1 MQNAVRLYMLWA
13 FLRNVL
19 NERRLEMQRPRVKR
33 RLYGLEMFSWQ
44 SGFGF
49 WGALRR
55 VTAYDESVALETRVE
70 PVVAEPRRMATR
82 EILTL
87 LSMVPAPPADGRARL
102 DGPRPASHQ

>member
-1 MQNAVRLYMLWA
+1 MLGATDRLGHKLHQSAGFTGW
-13 FLRNVL
+13 
-19 NERRLEMQRPRVKR
+19 K
-33 RLYGLEMFSWQ
+33 FSAWQ

-70 PVVAEPRRMATR
+70 HVVAEPRRMATR

-87 LSMVPAPPADGRARL
+87 LSMVPAPPADGRAQL
-102 DGPRPASHQ
+102 DGPRPASRP